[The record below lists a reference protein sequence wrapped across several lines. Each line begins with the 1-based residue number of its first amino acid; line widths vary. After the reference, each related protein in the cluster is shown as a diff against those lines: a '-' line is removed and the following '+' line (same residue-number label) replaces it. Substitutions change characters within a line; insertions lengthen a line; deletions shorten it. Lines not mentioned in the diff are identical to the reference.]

1 MFTDSHLIIFTRYP
15 DPGKTKTRLI
25 PALGARKAAELQRKM
40 TEKIAGEALKLI
52 KKHGTR
58 VTIFFTG
65 TTKEKMETWLGN
77 SFQYHLQ
84 SKGDIGN
91 RMSNGFFQTFNST
104 TESVILVGSDIPE
117 LTSTIIEQ
125 GFIALKKYDSVI
137 GPSMDG
143 GYYLIGMTSKNAPQL
158 INVLFS
164 GIPWST
170 CDVLKVSIQRLADG
184 GYTHS
189 LLPVLCDIDQPED
202 IHLAEKM
209 KLL

>member
-1 MFTDSHLIIFTRYP
+1 MFAGSHLIIFTRYP
-15 DPGKTKTRLI
+15 APGKTKTRLI
-25 PALGARKAAELQRKM
+25 PVLGARKAAELQRKM
-40 TEKIAGEALKLI
+40 TEGIAGEALKLI
-52 KKHGTR
+52 DKHGIR
-58 VTIFFTG
+58 VTVFFTG
-65 TTKEKMETWLGN
+65 ATKEKVEAWLGN

-84 SKGDIGN
+84 SGGDLGN
-91 RMSNGFFQTFNST
+91 RMGDGFSHIFNSPA
-104 TESVILVGSDIPE
+104 ESVILVGSDIPE
-117 LTSTIIEQ
+117 LTSTIIIK
-125 GFIALKKYDSVI
+125 GFISLKKYDAVI

-143 GYYLIGMTSKNAPQL
+143 GYYLIGMKSEDAPQL
-158 INVLFS
+158 IKVMFS

-189 LLPVLCDIDQPED
+189 LLPVLYDIDHPED